1 MTTREY
7 FDKLSED
14 YVLCMSYS
22 TGNIYAVYKHDRTY
36 IGTDTE
42 ISTLR
47 LTTGERRVMNPRSFN
62 TITYD
67 AVRDGTIKEVMD
79 RDYLH
84 ILRTGEHRL
93 SPDKLFGDY
102 LLTTSDHFG
111 AYMFVNRREYED
123 AYVNDRKAYAMN
135 AVNNHKGHIRAR
147 SWTRVHDW
155 YSIPENIRANI
166 VKNDVLGLEPGRHL
180 PVDEYLR
187 YKDLTIIKEDGSLT
201 QSTNTTMNPLGNLK
215 FGLVPNND
223 KKLALSMLGIAIMQ
237 DAGGY
242 VTFNP
247 ETHEL
252 TEVGDF
258 VFNMDNAFY
267 LVPTTELKAGDLI
280 LEGIHYSFVVS
291 VEEDGGYKV
300 VGQAGIE
307 YKKIKKSN
315 LFGLQFYAKVVS
327 MWDMLSGKGV
337 EADLSIGGVP
347 FNPLMFAM
355 MSGGNKQGGSGDF
368 MNMLMMQQFLRPQP
382 APVPPTKRYWSRR
395 PKNPAKKVARKKKA

>member
-7 FDKLSED
+7 FDRLSEK

-22 TGNIYAVYKHDRTY
+22 TGNVYAVNKYDRAY

-47 LTTGERRVMNPRSFN
+47 LTNGEGRVMNPRNFN
-62 TITYD
+62 TIAYD
-67 AVRDGTIKEVMD
+67 AVGDDTIRDIMK
-79 RDYLH
+79 RDYLG
-84 ILRTGEHRL
+84 ILRTGDRL
-93 SPDKLFGDY
+93 SPDRLFGDY
-102 LLTTSDHFG
+102 LLVTSEHFG
-111 AYMFVNRREYED
+111 AYMLVNRREYED
-123 AYVNDRKAYAMN
+123 AYRHDSKIYARN
-135 AVNNHKGHIRAR
+135 AISSHSGHLRAR

-187 YKDLTIIKEDGSLT
+187 YKDLTIMKEDGSLT

-382 APVPPTKRYWSRR
+382 TPVPPTKKYWSRR
-395 PKNPAKKVARKKKA
+395 PKGAKKAKKTAKKKD